1 MGYLAVVICNFNG
14 GQYTVDCIKA
24 VQKSTY
30 NDWDIIVVDNAST
43 DGSVELLTNEFG
55 DSITILLNDTNRG
68 GAGGFGR
75 GLRYATEKN
84 YEYIM
89 MLDNDAF
96 VDEHAI
102 EILMNTIKEDESIGI
117 VGAKILCLDDRNIIM
132 DFAKKMDW
140 DSFIDY
146 SVWVGQ
152 EDSEKSRISVECDFV
167 AATASIVRREALV
180 RSGGMDEE
188 HFIYYDD
195 IELNQRIRM
204 AGYRVVACGEAK
216 AWHKSSMATNKT
228 NTFARYYLTRNR
240 YRFFAKYLPEDKL
253 EKFADYVIEQSFPY
267 LYGSNHNGRE
277 DMFLTTK
284 YIMEDFMNDVR
295 GVAGPRRI
303 QTIINVWEKNLS
315 ELIGKNKRIAI
326 YLSESAR
333 QSTYQKITDY
343 LDKKKD
349 EIEYELVESIDAVST
364 HDLVLVICDH
374 VKEQHENILPVVY
387 IDAYGNVVKDW
398 QSYIYFQNYENVL
411 ELFRHYY
418 KDSILQG
425 IANIRNK

>member
-1 MGYLAVVICNFNG
+1 
-14 GQYTVDCIKA
+14 
-24 VQKSTY
+24 
-30 NDWDIIVVDNAST
+30 
-43 DGSVELLTNEFG
+43 
-55 DSITILLNDTNRG
+55 
-68 GAGGFGR
+68 
-75 GLRYATEKN
+75 
-84 YEYIM
+84 
-89 MLDNDAF
+89 
-96 VDEHAI
+96 
-102 EILMNTIKEDESIGI
+102 
-117 VGAKILCLDDRNIIM
+117 
-132 DFAKKMDW
+132 
-140 DSFIDY
+140 
-146 SVWVGQ
+146 
-152 EDSEKSRISVECDFV
+152 
-167 AATASIVRREALV
+167 
-180 RSGGMDEE
+180 
-188 HFIYYDD
+188 
-195 IELNQRIRM
+195 M

-228 NTFARYYLTRNR
+228 NTFTRYYLTRNR

-295 GVAGPRRI
+295 GVAGPGRV

-315 ELIGKNKRIAI
+315 ELIGKKKRIAI

-333 QSTYQKITDY
+333 QTTYQKITDY
-343 LDKKKD
+343 FDKKQG
-349 EIEYELVESIDAVST
+349 EIEYELVESIEAGST

-374 VKEQHENILPVVY
+374 VKEQHENMLPAVY
-387 IDAYGNVVKDW
+387 IDAYGNVVNDW
-398 QSYIYFQNYENVL
+398 QSYIYFQNYNNVL